1 MNVKEYLGDLIGGS
15 LMMAESRTVAVLIL
29 EHLTEDEWKQKIV
42 SENML
47 QKKSG
52 QTAVRYVKTI
62 RSRLEPLGDDFIS
75 TLLNAD
81 NKTYTQLLMLAF
93 LLHSPVVADFMHH
106 SLQETHRLFKPE
118 LATTAWEDFFSDRV
132 RSRPELSQFSES
144 SMKKMGSNAIKA
156 FVDMGYIRSARKRE
170 LQAVYLMPETK
181 EWLMKLHKT
190 DLAAL
195 MECTL

>member
-1 MNVKEYLGDLIGGS
+1 MDIREYLGDLIGGS
-15 LMMAESRTVAVLIL
+15 LMIAESRTVATLIL

-42 SENML
+42 SDNVL

-52 QTAVRYVKTI
+52 QTAIRYVKTI
-62 RSRLEPLGDDFIS
+62 RSRLEPQGEEFIRA
-75 TLLNAD
+75 LLQAD
-81 NKTYTQLLMLAF
+81 NQTFTQLLMMAF

-106 SLQETHRLFKPE
+106 SLLETHRLFKPE
-118 LATTAWEDFFSDRV
+118 LSSNAWEDFFNDRV
-132 RSRPELSQFSES
+132 RSIPELSHFSES

-181 EWLMKLHKT
+181 AWLMKLNKT
-190 DLAAL
+190 DLAVL

>member
-15 LMMAESRTVAVLIL
+15 LMMAESRTVAALIL
-29 EHLTEDEWKQKIV
+29 EHLTEDEWKQKVV
-42 SENML
+42 SENVL

-62 RSRLEPLGDDFIS
+62 RSRLEPLGEEFIRA
-75 TLLNAD
+75 LLQAD
-81 NKTYTQLLMLAF
+81 NQTYTQLLMLTF

-118 LATTAWEDFFSDRV
+118 LPSNAWDEFFSDRI
-132 RSRPELSQFSES
+132 RSRPELAQFTES

-156 FVDMGYIRSARKRE
+156 LVDMGYIRSARKRE

-181 EWLMKLHKT
+181 AWLMKLHKT
-190 DLAAL
+190 DLAIL